1 MARPVQRA
9 LATAVLLGAGAVAV
23 APDTAAAQDET
34 SFYATPFIGV
44 AFFPSD
50 LTEADENF
58 GAFKV
63 QNGPAYGVNAGAARL
78 FGNLGLEALLVYSP
92 AVTLADIVGTS
103 GVLGF
108 DTDIVI
114 YGANVTYALADSRS
128 AVVPT
133 LSAGAGALS
142 YSLDFGD
149 DTIDNSE
156 TDIMF
161 DLGISLDL
169 AITESIAVRFDLRD
183 YINTTKSADAGESEL
198 FTSDGED
205 GSTQQNIFL
214 TAGLRIGS

>member
-9 LATAVLLGAGAVAV
+9 LATAVLLAAGAVAV
-23 APDTAAAQDET
+23 SPHAAAAQDEA

-58 GAFKV
+58 GSFKV

-78 FGNLGLEALLVYSP
+78 FGGLGLEALFVYSP
-92 AVTLADIVGTS
+92 AVTLADVVGTS

-114 YGANVTYALADSRS
+114 YGANVTYALADARS
-128 AVVPT
+128 AVVPMV
-133 LSAGAGALS
+133 SAGAGGLS

-149 DTIDNSE
+149 ESVDNSE

-161 DLGISLDL
+161 DFGISLDL
-169 AITESIAVRFDLRD
+169 AITESIGVRFDLRD
-183 YINTTKSADAGESEL
+183 YLNSTKSAAAGESEL

-205 GSTQQNIFL
+205 GSLQQNIFL
-214 TAGLRIGS
+214 TAGVRIGS